1 MKKELMTALF
11 VASILCLSIFKISV
25 PDSKDTGIS
34 ICCDFEEWM
43 ILIKIPASR
52 RNALRIF

>member
-25 PDSKDTGIS
+25 PDSTDTGIS
-34 ICCDFEEWM
+34 ICCDLSDDFY
-43 ILIKIPASR
+43 
-52 RNALRIF
+52 

>member
-1 MKKELMTALF
+1 MQKRRLTMKKELMTALF

-34 ICCDFEEWM
+34 ICCDLMDDF
-43 ILIKIPASR
+43 
-52 RNALRIF
+52 N